1 MKLVHFYVLCPC
13 CSPFFVFYLFSVER
27 LLSNNYVKLERNFAE
42 FCSLYHKQRH
52 QVRTRTRQCE
62 INTEFQFLQ
71 NTGYCNISL
80 VFDKY
85 NDNNENTNCCKY
97 FRLIRAP
104 KQYDEWSL
112 VYSIEVQIEMTY
124 TAILYNMFIIFAEE
138 RAHIC
143 AKISVVCIA
152 NVAYVRCVFFANCR
166 LNLTRKTIRRYSLL
180 ALYL

>member
-1 MKLVHFYVLCPC
+1 M
-13 CSPFFVFYLFSVER
+13 
-27 LLSNNYVKLERNFAE
+27 
-42 FCSLYHKQRH
+42 
-52 QVRTRTRQCE
+52 
-62 INTEFQFLQ
+62 
-71 NTGYCNISL
+71 
-80 VFDKY
+80 
-85 NDNNENTNCCKY
+85 
-97 FRLIRAP
+97 

-143 AKISVVCIA
+143 VKISVVCIA

-166 LNLTRKTIRRYSLL
+166 LNLTRKTIRWYSLL